1 MISDALQLKPA
12 AVEVNGS
19 TIAVTR
25 PSVLDMIDALE
36 HSRKTPETMLA
47 WLVLRHARTSA
58 GAPMFATLEEV
69 LACDVHA
76 VSRLG
81 QGIQALYEEGR
92 D

>member
-1 MISDALQLKPA
+1 MISEALQLKPA
-12 AVEVNGS
+12 TVAVGGTVF
-19 TIAVTR
+19 TVTR

-36 HSRKTPETMLA
+36 QSKRAPDQMLA
-47 WLVLRHARTSA
+47 WLVWRHTRDGS
-58 GAPMFATLEEV
+58 GPMFATLEEV